1 MKLLGVPTVF
11 AVLAVTPLLGLAGY
25 AAASN
30 ERSDTAVASA
40 ATARFHDL
48 DAAQDAGYTI
58 HVAELS
64 GATCIAQPSEGAM
77 GDHFAN
83 GDLLLDGGVIDAATP
98 EALVYEQRNN
108 GTYKLVALEYIV
120 FQADWEAAGQS
131 SPPTLFGRTF
141 DFVASPNRY
150 GLPPFYALHA
160 WIWKPNPSGLLYAWN
175 PNVSC
180 DG

>member
-1 MKLLGVPTVF
+1 MIKRLIVM
-11 AVLAVTPLLGLAGY
+11 ALAVTPLLALAGY

-30 ERSDTAVASA
+30 ERSEAAVASA

-58 HVAELS
+58 HVADAAGL
-64 GATCIAQPSEGAM
+64 TCIAQAGEGAM
-77 GDHFAN
+77 GDHFAD
-83 GDLLLDGGVIDAATP
+83 GSLLVDGGVIDAANP
-98 EALVYEQRNN
+98 EALVYEQRND
-108 GTYKLVALEYIV
+108 GSFKLVALEYLV
-120 FQADWEAAGQS
+120 FQGDWEAAGNT
-131 SPPTLFGRTF
+131 SPPELFARTF

-160 WIWKPNPSGLLYAWN
+160 WIWKPNPSGLLNAWN

>member
-1 MKLLGVPTVF
+1 MIKRL
-11 AVLAVTPLLGLAGY
+11 AVTALVVTPLLAIAGY
-25 AAASN
+25 AAASSD
-30 ERSDTAVASA
+30 RSETAAASA

-48 DAAQDAGYTI
+48 DAAQDAGYNI
-58 HVAELS
+58 HVADLS
-64 GATCIAQPSEGAM
+64 GATCIAHPGEGAM

-83 GDLLLDGGVIDAATP
+83 GRLLLDGGVIDAATP

-120 FQADWEAAGQS
+120 FQADWEAAGNS
-131 SPPTLFGRTF
+131 SAPELFGRTF
-141 DFVASPNRY
+141 DFTDSPNRY

-160 WIWKPNPSGLLYAWN
+160 WIWKPNPNGLLYAWN

>member
-1 MKLLGVPTVF
+1 MRTRVLVAAFVALPI
-11 AVLAVTPLLGLAGY
+11 LAVAGY

-30 ERSDTAVASA
+30 ERSEAAAATA

-64 GATCIAQPSEGAM
+64 GATCIAQAGEGAM

-83 GDLLLDGGVIDAATP
+83 GSLLLDSGIIDAAKP
-98 EALVYEQRNN
+98 EALVFEWRND
-108 GTYKLVALEYIV
+108 GSFKLVALEYIV
-120 FQADWEAAGQS
+120 FQADWEAAGHT
-131 SPPTLFGRTF
+131 SPPALFGRTF
-141 DFVASPNRY
+141 DSVGSPNRF

>member
-1 MKLLGVPTVF
+1 LITALVG
-11 AVLAVTPLLGLAGY
+11 TPLLAIAGY

-30 ERSDTAVASA
+30 ERSDAAVAAA

-48 DAAQDAGYTI
+48 DAAQGAGYTI
-58 HVAELS
+58 HVADLS
-64 GATCIAQPSEGAM
+64 GATCIAHASEGAM

-83 GDLLLDGGVIDAATP
+83 GALLGDGGVIEASAP
-98 EALVYEQRNN
+98 EALVYEQRDD
-108 GTYKLVALEYIV
+108 GSYKLAALEYIV
-120 FQADWEAAGQS
+120 FRSDWEAAGHT
-131 SPPTLFGRTF
+131 SPPELFGRTF
-141 DFVASPNRY
+141 DLTGSPNRY

-160 WIWKPNPSGLLYAWN
+160 WIWKPNPSGLLFAWN

>member
-1 MKLLGVPTVF
+1 MRTRVLVAALVALP
-11 AVLAVTPLLGLAGY
+11 VLAVAGY
-25 AAASN
+25 AGASN
-30 ERSDTAVASA
+30 DRSETAVASA

-48 DAAQDAGYTI
+48 GAAQDAGYTI

-64 GATCIAQPSEGAM
+64 GATCIAQAGEGAM

-83 GDLLLDGGVIDAATP
+83 GGLLLDGGVIDAAAP
-98 EALVYEQRNN
+98 EALVYERRNN

-120 FQADWEAAGQS
+120 FLADWEAAGQT
-131 SPPTLFGRTF
+131 SPPALFGRTF
-141 DFVASPNRY
+141 DFTDSPNRY

>member
-1 MKLLGVPTVF
+1 MIKRTIV
-11 AVLAVTPLLGLAGY
+11 AALAAMPLFVLAGY

-30 ERSDTAVASA
+30 ERSDAAVASS

-48 DAAQDAGYTI
+48 GAAQDAGYVV

-64 GATCIAQPSEGAM
+64 GATCIAQPGQGAM

-83 GDLLLDGGVIDAATP
+83 PGLLLDGGVVDAASP
-98 EALVYEQRNN
+98 EALVYERRNN
-108 GTYKLVALEYIV
+108 GTFKLVALEYIV
-120 FQADWEAAGQS
+120 FQADWEAAGNT

-141 DFVASPNRY
+141 DAIPAPNRF
-150 GLPPFYALHA
+150 GIPAFYALHA

-175 PNVSC
+175 PDVSC

>member
-1 MKLLGVPTVF
+1 MIKRVF
-11 AVLAVTPLLGLAGY
+11 AVALAVTPLLTIAGY

-30 ERSDTAVASA
+30 ERSETAVATA
-40 ATARFHDL
+40 ATARFHKL
-48 DAAQDAGYTI
+48 DAAKDAGYVG
-58 HVAELS
+58 HVVDVNGLS
-64 GATCIAQPSEGAM
+64 CIAQPGEGAM

-83 GDLLLDGGVIDAATP
+83 PDLLFDGGVIDAAKP
-98 EALVYEQRNN
+98 EALVYEQRKN
-108 GTYKLVALEYIV
+108 GSFKLVAIEYV
-120 FQADWEAAGQS
+120 VLQGDWEAAGNT
-131 SPPTLFGRTF
+131 SPPALFGRTF
-141 DFVASPNRY
+141 DFVPSGNRY

>member
-1 MKLLGVPTVF
+1 MKRYGVLIAF
-11 AVLAVTPLLGLAGY
+11 GVLAVTPLLAIAGY
-25 AAASN
+25 AGASN
-30 ERSDTAVASA
+30 ERSDAAVASA
-40 ATARFHDL
+40 ATAQFHDL
-48 DAAQDAGYTI
+48 GAAQDAGYTI

-64 GATCIAQPSEGAM
+64 GATCIAQAGEGAM

-83 GDLLLDGGVIDAATP
+83 GSLLLDGGVIDATKP

-120 FQADWEAAGQS
+120 FQADWEAAGNT
-131 SPPTLFGRTF
+131 SPPELFGRTF
-141 DFVASPNRY
+141 DFIGSPNRY

-160 WIWKPNPSGLLYAWN
+160 WIWKPNTSGLLYAWN
-175 PNVSC
+175 PSVSC

>member
-1 MKLLGVPTVF
+1 MMKRLLVTALV
-11 AVLAVTPLLGLAGY
+11 VTPLLALAGY
-25 AAASN
+25 SAASN
-30 ERSDTAVASA
+30 ERSDAAVAAA

-48 DAAQDAGYTI
+48 DAAQDGGYTI

-64 GATCIAQPSEGAM
+64 GATCIAQAGVGAM

-83 GDLLLDGGVIDAATP
+83 GALLGDGGVIDASAP
-98 EALVYEQRNN
+98 EALVYEQRND
-108 GTYKLVALEYIV
+108 GSYKLVALEYLV
-120 FQADWEAAGQS
+120 FQSEWEAAGHT
-131 SPPTLFGRTF
+131 SPPELFGRPF
-141 DFVASPNRY
+141 DFTDSPNRY

-160 WIWKPNPSGLLYAWN
+160 WIWKPNPSGLLVAWN